1 MFDGSAVVLRAS
13 FVNAVLVQSAPDSAD
28 STKFRRTTLRTT
40 ERWVDRS
47 ILQWAALLVVL
58 SAAQSVLR

>member
-40 ERWVDRS
+40 EQVDRS